1 MLLNPLNTLV
11 AALPPEWQDW
21 RGELSGWTHRNLAK
35 LLGVLLIALVLAWVL
50 RVLTRR
56 LVKLSRHERLPQ
68 GLRAQQLRTLA
79 SVIDGLGIF
88 VILFL
93 TVMQVLPLFDL
104 DMKPLLAS
112 AGVAGVA
119 IGFGAQT
126 VVRDMVNGFF
136 ILVENQYEVGDAV
149 RVAGVE
155 GTVEE
160 MTLRRTVLRAAD
172 GTVHVVPNSQIGVVT
187 NLKRGG

>member
-1 MLLNPLNTLV
+1 MSLNPPHTLM
-11 AALPPEWQDW
+11 AALPPDWQDW
-21 RGELSGWTHRNLAK
+21 RGDLSDWAHHNLVK
-35 LLGVLLIALVLAWVL
+35 LLGVLLIAFALMWVL
-50 RVLTRR
+50 KALTRR
-56 LVKLSRHERLPQ
+56 LVRLSAHERLPH
-68 GLRAQQLRTLA
+68 GMRAQQLKTLA
-79 SVIDGLGIF
+79 SVIGGLGVFI
-88 VILFL
+88 ILFL

-136 ILVENQYEVGDAV
+136 ILVENQYGVGDV
-149 RVAGVE
+149 VKVAGVE

-160 MTLRRTVLRAAD
+160 MTLRRTVLRDAEGA
-172 GTVHVVPNSQIGVVT
+172 VHVVPNSQIGVVT